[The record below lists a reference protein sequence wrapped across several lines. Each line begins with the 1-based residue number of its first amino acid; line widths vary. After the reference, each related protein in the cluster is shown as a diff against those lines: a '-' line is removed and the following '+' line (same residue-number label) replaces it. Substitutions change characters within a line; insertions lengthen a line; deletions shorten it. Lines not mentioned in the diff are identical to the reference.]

1 MPYMQQMSHVVQWF
15 LGGKMQWSIIR
26 SCIIKVRVI
35 CVKCN
40 NVLPLQPLSTSIFEL
55 DYKKNSIFT
64 HLYLQVLEE
73 ELNRKNEST
82 CNNNFYNFLFSYSI
96 QFFCMCNKLQTDSI
110 WLGSHNII
118 IEKVTYL
125 IQLI

>member
-1 MPYMQQMSHVVQWF
+1 MPYMQQMSHEVQWF
-15 LGGKMQWSIIR
+15 LGEKLQWSII
-26 SCIIKVRVI
+26 KMLVM

-40 NVLPLQPLSTSIFEL
+40 NVLSLQPHQYLSWIMN
-55 DYKKNSIFT
+55 KKSIFT

-73 ELNRKNEST
+73 ELKQKKMKVIIAFTTSCLVN
-82 CNNNFYNFLFSYSI
+82 I
-96 QFFCMCNKLQTDSI
+96 QSFCLYNKLQTDSD